1 MTANTKA
8 ELQLADPYLPVVR
21 PLLNGEAEGMLVPA
35 TLVEASW
42 LLLPVIAGA
51 GAG

>member
-8 ELQLADPYLPVVR
+8 ELQLEDPYLPVVR
-21 PLLNGEAEGMLVPA
+21 PLLDGGAEGMLVPA